1 MRRSI
6 QVVPIGNG
14 YGFGSLG
21 VPYASIHNQ
30 GGQISQA
37 ARSETFVRNRY
48 KRGAK
53 GKMFGGMGHLKRYY
67 QGRGQSYKARVI
79 NMPKRQ
85 FIGASPALRR
95 ELIWQA
101 QEYIRARI
109 K

>member
-53 GKMFGGMGHLKRYY
+53 GKMFGGMGHLKKVLPGAGSILQSPCNQYAQKAIYWRFASAQARVNMAGAGVY
-67 QGRGQSYKARVI
+67 QGTY
-79 NMPKRQ
+79 
-85 FIGASPALRR
+85 
-95 ELIWQA
+95 
-101 QEYIRARI
+101 
-109 K
+109 